1 LSVRPTLIALVLA
14 LVACGQADRQDARTT
29 HDAPS
34 APSPRGPDNLV
45 LRIPRAGGSAR
56 VYAYPRLDT
65 VVWSTKGAPA
75 PGRMLAFDDEAGRI
89 AYVDAKGLP
98 TRVDFRQGA
107 AYSAAKTKLTGLSS
121 ADGTEIYAITADGS
135 VERYAPTGTWHWKP
149 PVAAHGV
156 FPQPDGTLLA
166 LGERNGASVMWRVRP
181 PATTVSDS
189 VVLPRVDRTLRTQV
203 GDRLYLASGEHL
215 TGLLTRTMQRSPDIS
230 FDAPIELLAATPSGD
245 RVFVVTRGATA
256 IDVIDRYREKVGD
269 RIEIGSKV
277 SEMRMDP
284 LGRYLLARSGN
295 GDSAVV
301 VALGTN
307 RVIGS
312 VATEWR
318 SDLPFVAP
326 DGALALAQ
334 GTDVII
340 TDGET
345 LRPRSRVKGGA
356 ADFWYPFRWTGFRP
370 RDAKLDQPV
379 EFAGPPLD
387 STRLA
392 DSVAFSHDST
402 GAPVVLPPPAVAPPR
417 DTTARHARGFTVSF
431 AAFPVAEPARELAA
445 KIRVGSENAR
455 VATAMNA
462 GNTIYRVILGPYT
475 TRDEADRVGRDSR
488 QSYWIYEGGP

>member
-1 LSVRPTLIALVLA
+1 LVLA

-34 APSPRGPDNLV
+34 ATSPRGPDNLV
-45 LRIPRAGGSAR
+45 LRIPRTGGSAR

-65 VVWSTKGAPA
+65 VVWSTRGAPA
-75 PGRMLAFDDEAGRI
+75 PARVLAFDDEAGRV

-107 AYSAAKTKLTGLSS
+107 AYSAAKTRLTGLSS
-121 ADGTEIYAITADGS
+121 TDGTEIYAITAEGS
-135 VERYAPTGTWHWKP
+135 VERYAPTGTWQWKP
-149 PVAAHGV
+149 PVAARAV

-166 LGERNGASVMWRVRP
+166 LGERNGSSVVWRVRP

-189 VVLPRVDRTLRTQV
+189 VVLPKVDRTLSTQV

-215 TGLLTRTMQRSPDIS
+215 TGLLTRTMHRSPDIT
-230 FDAPIELLAATPSGD
+230 FRAPIELLDATPSGD
-245 RVFVVTRGATA
+245 RVFVVTKASTA
-256 IDVIDRYREKVGD
+256 IEVVDRYQAKLGD
-269 RIEIGSKV
+269 PIEIGRNV

-284 LGRYLLARSGN
+284 LGRYLLVRTERA
-295 GDSAVV
+295 DSAIV

-307 RVIGS
+307 RVMGA

-334 GTDVII
+334 GADVII
-340 TDGET
+340 ADGET
-345 LRPRSRVKGGA
+345 LQQRSRVKGGA

-379 EFAGPPLD
+379 EFAGQPVD
-387 STRLA
+387 STGTA
-392 DSVAFSHDST
+392 DSVAVAQDSV
-402 GAPVVLPPPAVAPPR
+402 GAPVVLPRPVVPPPR
-417 DTTARHARGFTVSF
+417 DSAVHRTGGFTVSF

-445 KIRVGSENAR
+445 RIRVGNDHAR

-462 GNTIYRVILGPYT
+462 GTAIFRVVLGPYP
-475 TRDEADRVGRDSR
+475 TREEADRVGRESR
-488 QSYWIYEGGP
+488 QSYWVYEGGP